1 MTALGAGA
9 TGDDRDLRG
18 VVLAGGRSRRFGDR
32 DKALARFDGR
42 TLVSRAVDAVA
53 PLNVDPP
60 FVAVGTASRRAL
72 LGSGIDRPVEY
83 VFDPPETKGPVG
95 GILAA
100 ARVTETDR
108 LAVVGCDM
116 PLATTEAIRWL
127 AGQSADADAIV
138 PVDEGGALQPVFAV
152 YRHDRVNHRS
162 REPADECGVVRPPRR
177 ARRTPGPCRVCARRA
192 QSQSGA
198 HEREHS
204 CGPRATP
211 RAKRFERV
219 TPMRA
224 STRGRRFVGE

>member
-1 MTALGAGA
+1 MTAPGDGG
-9 TGDDRDLRG
+9 TGDDHDLRG

-53 PLNVDPP
+53 PLGVDPP

-83 VFDPPETKGPVG
+83 VFDPPGIGGPVG

-100 ARVTETDR
+100 ARVTEADR

-127 AGQSADADAIV
+127 AGQSADADAVV
-138 PVDEGGALQPVFAV
+138 PVDDGGELQPVFAV
-152 YRHDRVNHRS
+152 YRTTAVTAAESRLTSAALFGLLDELDVHRVPVASAPTEGGVDRALTNVNT
-162 REPADECGVVRPPRR
+162 PADL
-177 ARRTPGPCRVCARRA
+177 
-192 QSQSGA
+192 
-198 HEREHS
+198 ERLRDGTDS
-204 CGPRATP
+204 
-211 RAKRFERV
+211 
-219 TPMRA
+219 
-224 STRGRRFVGE
+224 RG

>member
-1 MTALGAGA
+1 MTAPGAA
-9 TGDDRDLRG
+9 LPANDHDIRG

-100 ARVTETDR
+100 ARVTKTER

-127 AGQSADADAIV
+127 AEQSTDADAVV
-138 PVDEGGALQPVFAV
+138 PIDEQGQLQPVFAV
-152 YRHDRVNHRS
+152 YRTAAITAAENRLTNAALFGLLDELDIHRVPVESAPAELRVDQALTNVNTPVDLKRLRERS
-162 REPADECGVVRPPRR
+162 D
-177 ARRTPGPCRVCARRA
+177 
-192 QSQSGA
+192 SSG
-198 HEREHS
+198 
-204 CGPRATP
+204 
-211 RAKRFERV
+211 
-219 TPMRA
+219 
-224 STRGRRFVGE
+224 